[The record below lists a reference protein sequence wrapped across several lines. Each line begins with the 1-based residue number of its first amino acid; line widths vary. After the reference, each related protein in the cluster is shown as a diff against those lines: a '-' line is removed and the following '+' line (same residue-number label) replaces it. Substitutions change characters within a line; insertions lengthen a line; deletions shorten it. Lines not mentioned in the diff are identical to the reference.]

1 MPGERFGGP
10 PGREFRARFAPAAAA
25 RRTDGAVGLGGGRAG
40 WFTRRHMIR
49 FPRRHLPSLLAL
61 AAQVLERHGGG
72 GAPATL
78 SRELLAGFFD
88 VCART
93 GQDGVLVEV
102 AQAFAPLDMADAS
115 GLREH
120 AKLNGALTAMISDR
134 ARFAPGGP
142 RNAMPAKLTDCLIA
156 ALTLELADVPARS
169 VTLSD
174 AVQRETAAALASVV
188 DAELGAG
195 QLRAVVAADGRS
207 RVDQQYHSAFDRMAA
222 QLDARSA
229 RIPAQP
235 KVPLHV
241 VQAVQLA
248 VLAARTALL
257 EKVANGAID
266 RAKAVLERGSPET
279 AARIDQPVSHVLTP
293 RDLAVRRVT
302 ELQIPAPDQVTRVL
316 LTSLSETLELVWT
329 APTAVARPYG
339 VSHTYAVG
347 ELIEHPTFGLGT
359 VKVVTVKNVE
369 VEFSDG
375 PHTLVHARGK

>member
-1 MPGERFGGP
+1 MVYSP
-10 PGREFRARFAPAAAA
+10 
-25 RRTDGAVGLGGGRAG
+25 
-40 WFTRRHMIR
+40 HMIR

-61 AAQVLERHGGG
+61 ASQVLERHGGS

-78 SRELLAGFFD
+78 ARELLAGFFD
-88 VCART
+88 VCTRV

-102 AQAFAPLDMADAS
+102 AQAFAPLDIADAS
-115 GLREH
+115 GLRE
-120 AKLNGALTAMISDR
+120 APKLNSALTAMIGDR

-156 ALTLELADVPARS
+156 ALTLDVQDVPGRS

-174 AVQRETAAALASVV
+174 ALQRETAAALAGVV
-188 DAELGAG
+188 DAALGAG
-195 QLRAVVAADGRS
+195 QLRAVVVADGRS
-207 RVDQQYHSAFDRMAA
+207 RVDQQFHSAFDRMAA
-222 QLDARSA
+222 QLDPRSA

-257 EKVANGAID
+257 EKVANAAID
-266 RAKAVLERGSPET
+266 KVKAVLEPGHAET
-279 AARIDQPVSHVLTP
+279 AARIDEPVTHVLTP

-302 ELQIPAPDQVTRVL
+302 ELQIPAADTVAKVL
-316 LTSLSETLELVWT
+316 LTSLTETLELVWT

-339 VSHTYAVG
+339 VSQTYAVG
-347 ELIEHPTFGLGT
+347 ELIEHPTFGRGT

-369 VEFSDG
+369 VEFPDG

>member
-1 MPGERFGGP
+1 
-10 PGREFRARFAPAAAA
+10 
-25 RRTDGAVGLGGGRAG
+25 
-40 WFTRRHMIR
+40 MIR
-49 FPRRHLPSLLAL
+49 FPRRHLPPLLAL
-61 AAQVLERHGGG
+61 ASQVLERHGGG

-78 SRELLAGFFD
+78 ARDLLGGFYD
-88 VCART
+88 VCMRA
-93 GQDGVLVEV
+93 GQDGVLVEL
-102 AQAFAPLDMADAS
+102 AKAFAPLEIADGS

-120 AKLNGALTAMISDR
+120 PRLHSALTAMVSDR

-156 ALTLELADVPARS
+156 ALTLELHDEPARS

-174 AVQRETAAALASVV
+174 ELQRETATALTEVV
-188 DAELGAG
+188 NAELGAG

-207 RVDQQYHSAFDRMAA
+207 RVDQQHHGAFDRMVA
-222 QLDARSA
+222 QLDPRSA

-257 EKVANGAID
+257 ARVANGAID
-266 RAKAVLERGSPET
+266 RAKAVLERGTPET
-279 AARIDQPVSHVLTP
+279 AARIDQPVSHVVTP

-302 ELQIPAPDQVTRVL
+302 ELQIPAPDQVVRVL
-316 LTSLSETLELVWT
+316 LTSLTEALELVWT
-329 APTAVARPYG
+329 APTQIARPYG
-339 VSHTYAVG
+339 VSQTYAVG
-347 ELIEHPTFGLGT
+347 ELIEHPTFGRGT

-369 VEFSDG
+369 VEFPDG